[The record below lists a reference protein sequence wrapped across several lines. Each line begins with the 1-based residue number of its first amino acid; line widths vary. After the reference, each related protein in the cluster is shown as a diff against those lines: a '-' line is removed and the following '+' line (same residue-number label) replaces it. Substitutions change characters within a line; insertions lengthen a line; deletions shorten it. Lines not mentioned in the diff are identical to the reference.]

1 MLNFMCTQIW
11 YLSHRNGLWLFATAL
26 FDILQEKLITRK
38 NGRIIK
44 YGRKRVMKEKKK
56 SKQEQK
62 RRNLMLS
69 GKKCNIERVFSIALS
84 IRHLRVVVE
93 RLLLT
98 FRESILVLR
107 LP

>member
-1 MLNFMCTQIW
+1 MCTQIW
-11 YLSHRNGLWLFATAL
+11 HLSHRSGLWLFATAL

-44 YGRKRVMKEKKK
+44 YGRKKVMKEKKK

-84 IRHLRVVVE
+84 GI
-93 RLLLT
+93 
-98 FRESILVLR
+98 
-107 LP
+107 

>member
-1 MLNFMCTQIW
+1 
-11 YLSHRNGLWLFATAL
+11 
-26 FDILQEKLITRK
+26 
-38 NGRIIK
+38 
-44 YGRKRVMKEKKK
+44 MKEKKK

-69 GKKCNIERVFSIALS
+69 GKKCNIERVFSTAVT

-93 RLLLT
+93 RFLLT